1 MQSDAKEIYIPS
13 ADRVHRLHVAVWE
26 PEKEVRAVVQI
37 SHGMVEHVLRYQE
50 FARYLN
56 SQGILVIGNDH
67 LGHGLSVQSEKDFGY
82 FGYGSESS
90 KIVVA
95 DLHRVTRYAKKKYG
109 GVPYFLL
116 GHSMGSFMARR
127 YLMTYGRELDGAII
141 MGTGYQPFLR
151 LCTARAMAAVIRMV
165 KGPGYRSGLLKKA
178 AFGRYNARIDNPRTS
193 NDWLTK
199 ETSAV
204 DAYNRDKLCN
214 FSFTADGYQTLF
226 GVIACIQRKKNYNR
240 IPKDLPVFMVAGMDD
255 PVGDYGRGVKKV
267 FASYR
272 AVGLRDLELKLYR
285 TDRHE
290 LLNET
295 DRDVVFAD
303 IRDWILMRV

>member
-1 MQSDAKEIYIPS
+1 MQSDAKEIYIRS
-13 ADRVHRLHVAVWE
+13 ADRFHRLHVVVWE
-26 PEKEVRAVVQI
+26 PKGKVRAIVQI

-56 SQGILVIGNDH
+56 RQGILVIGNDH
-67 LGHGLSVQSEKDFGY
+67 LGHGLSAQPLRDFGY

-90 KIVVA
+90 RIVVA

-109 GVPYFLL
+109 SVPYFLL

-127 YLMTYGRELDGAII
+127 YLMTYGKELDGAII

-151 LCTARAMAAVIRMV
+151 LCAARTLAAVIRMV
-165 KGPGYRSGLLKKA
+165 KGSRYRSGLLKQA
-178 AFGRYNARIDNPRTS
+178 AFCTYNAKIKYPRTA

-199 ETSAV
+199 ETTVV
-204 DAYNRDKLCN
+204 DAYNRDKLCM
-214 FSFTADGYQTLF
+214 FSFTTDGYQTLF
-226 GVIACIQRKKNYNR
+226 GVIAYIQRKKNYDR
-240 IPKDLPVFMVAGMDD
+240 IPKNLPIFMVAGTDD

-272 AVGLRDLELKLYR
+272 AVGISDLQLKLYR

-295 DRDVVFAD
+295 DRAVVFDD
-303 IRDWILMRV
+303 IRNWIFLRI